1 MIYQAED
8 GELKI
13 DVRFDEDSVWLTQ
26 QQVAQLFQTSVLN
39 VNMHIR
45 NIYEEEELK
54 PEATIKKILTVR
66 TEGEREVKRLP
77 C

>member
-54 PEATIKKILTVR
+54 P
-66 TEGEREVKRLP
+66 GGNY
-77 C
+77 